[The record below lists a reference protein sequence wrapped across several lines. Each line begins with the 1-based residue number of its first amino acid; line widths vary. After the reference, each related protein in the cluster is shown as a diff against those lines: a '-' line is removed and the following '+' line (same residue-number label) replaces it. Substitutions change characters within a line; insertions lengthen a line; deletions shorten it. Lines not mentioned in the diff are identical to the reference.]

1 MLKKLD
7 KDLIHAC
14 TNRREKGLKMLKVND
29 PSLSGDE
36 LKKLPYQMKEFSE
49 SLVMSLQ
56 LTEKVTTELLEKKVG
71 SPKISASAL
80 GLAKSA
86 KIVTQPLNTRPS
98 DISIRIR
105 SILEL
110 ELSKPDER
118 QSSDIVAVESTL
130 EYLDFFGKK
139 FKQNKKILGN

>member
-1 MLKKLD
+1 
-7 KDLIHAC
+7 
-14 TNRREKGLKMLKVND
+14 MLKVND

-49 SLVMSLQ
+49 SVVMSLQ
-56 LTEKVTTELLEKKVG
+56 LTEEITTELLEKKVG

-86 KIVTQPLNTRPS
+86 NIVTQPLNTMPS
-98 DISIRIR
+98 DIGIRIR
-105 SILEL
+105 SIPEL
-110 ELSKPDER
+110 NSSEPDER

-130 EYLDFFGKK
+130 EYLDFFLGKNLSK
-139 FKQNKKILGN
+139 IKQLGN